1 MEQLSL
7 CLKQY
12 ISEEDYNNIEILKN
26 ICLKEE
32 KMFLK
37 LELDYKLNVS
47 QMNRKSDIKNINE
60 FLCYSGETL
69 IGYIGICN
77 FGGDAGEL
85 TGMIHPLY
93 RRKGI
98 FKRLYTLAK
107 EECIR
112 RKFKRILLVS
122 DKNSVTG
129 LQFISSTDA
138 IYSFSEY
145 EMKLDNIIV
154 SNENKHIILRK
165 ASNSDAEEISKQNS
179 IYFGGTHELV
189 IMPEDEEKNNKV
201 TYMIELNSKIIG
213 KIKIDF
219 DDKSGFISGFGIL
232 PEYRRKGFG
241 GEAIKSALEILK
253 YYNIHSVGLEVAAE
267 NKNALNLYK
276 ACGFKEMSVMDYYV
290 VEQKG

>member
-1 MEQLSL
+1 MEKLSL

-47 QMNRKSDIKNINE
+47 QMNRENDIKNINE
-60 FLCYSGETL
+60 FFCYSGETL

-85 TGMIHPLY
+85 TGMVHPQY
-93 RRKGI
+93 RRKGT
-98 FKRLYTLAK
+98 FNRLYTLAK

-112 RKFKRILLVS
+112 REFKRILLVC
-122 DKNSVTG
+122 DNNSVSG
-129 LQFISSTDA
+129 LQFIRSTDA

-145 EMKLDNIIV
+145 EMKLDNIIT
-154 SNENKHIILRK
+154 SEESKHVTLRK
-165 ASNSDAEEISKQNS
+165 ASNSDAEEISRQNS
-179 IYFGGTHELV
+179 IYFGGTYELI

-219 DDKSGFISGFGIL
+219 DEKSGFISGFGIL
-232 PEYRRKGFG
+232 PEYRRNGFG
-241 GEAIKSALEILK
+241 RESIKAALEILK

-276 ACGFKEMSVMDYYV
+276 ACGFEEKSVMDYY
-290 VEQKG
+290 ETH

>member
-47 QMNRKSDIKNINE
+47 RMNRENDIKNINE
-60 FLCYSGETL
+60 FFCYSGNKL

-85 TGMIHPLY
+85 TGMVHPQY
-93 RRKGI
+93 RGKGI

-112 RKFKRILLVS
+112 RKFKRILLVC
-122 DKNSVTG
+122 DNNSVSG
-129 LQFISSTDA
+129 LQFIKRAAA
-138 IYSFSEY
+138 IYYFSEY
-145 EMKLDNIIV
+145 EMKLDNIIA
-154 SNENKHIILRK
+154 SNESKHIILRK
-165 ASNSDAEEISKQNS
+165 ASNSDAEEISRQNS

-219 DDKSGFISGFGIL
+219 DEKSGFISSFGIL

-241 GEAIKSALEILK
+241 KESIKAALQILN
-253 YYNIHSVGLEVAAE
+253 YNNIHNVGLEVASE
-267 NKNALNLYK
+267 NKNALSLYK
-276 ACGFKEMSVMDYYV
+276 ACGFEEKSVMDYY
-290 VEQKG
+290 ETH